1 MKKILVGYIEDGR
14 HSGIDK
20 YLLNFAEAAF
30 EQGVKIDF
38 LTNQIDDELQTRL
51 ERMGF
56 GLIKIPSLKRPFK
69 QYRAIRRILR
79 GGSYA
84 GAYFNI
90 SESFNCMGL
99 WAAHAEGV
107 PVRIVHSHNSGVD
120 RANKQVR
127 VFRTCLHKICK
138 PLLSCFATDYLTCSE
153 VAARWM
159 YSKKIIQNQ
168 DFKIIYNAVD
178 GAKFAYSEEV
188 RRRVRK
194 ELGISSNTLVLGH
207 VGHFNWQKNHRFL
220 MQTVKIVC
228 DRYPDC
234 VLLAIGIGADLD
246 PMKAYA
252 RDLGISDH
260 VRFLG
265 VRTDVQD
272 LLCAMDIFVFPSR
285 FEGLSVTCVEAQFSG
300 LPCVFSSSIS
310 PETKI
315 SDRVVFLPTQN
326 PEEWAKCIMDLRSER
341 SIAHLNQQTVLC
353 YDFKNQKQQLTDII
367 GKVLSK

>member
-20 YLLNFAEAAF
+20 YLLNFAQVAF

-38 LTNQIDDELQTRL
+38 LTNQIDEALQNRL
-51 ERMGF
+51 DQMDF

-69 QYRAIRRILR
+69 QYRAVRRILR
-79 GGSYA
+79 ADSYT

-90 SESFNCMGL
+90 SEAFNCMGL
-99 WAAHAEGV
+99 LAAWTEGV
-107 PVRIVHSHNSGVD
+107 PVRIVHSHSSGVD
-120 RANKQVR
+120 RKNKWVR
-127 VFRTCLHKICK
+127 AFRTYLHKICK
-138 PLLSCFATDYLTCSE
+138 PLLSCLATDYLTCSE
-153 VAARWM
+153 VSAKWM

-168 DFKIIYNAVD
+168 DFKMIYNAVD
-178 GAKFAYSEEV
+178 GSKFAYNEEA
-188 RRRVRK
+188 RRRVRE
-194 ELGISSNTLVLGH
+194 ELGISSNTFVLGH

-220 MQTVKIVC
+220 MRTVKAVC
-228 DRYPDC
+228 DRCPDC
-234 VLLAIGIGADLD
+234 VLLTVGIGAVLE
-246 PMKAYA
+246 PMKAYV
-252 RDLGISDH
+252 RELGISDH

-272 LLCAMDIFVFPSR
+272 LLCAMDVFIFPSL
-285 FEGLSVTCVEAQFSG
+285 FEGLSVTCVESQFSG

-315 SDRVVFLPTQN
+315 SDRVVFLPAQN
-326 PEEWAKCIMDLRSER
+326 PEEWAKTIIALRGER
-341 SIAHLNQQTVLC
+341 SMAQLDQQTVLR
-353 YDFKNQKQQLTDII
+353 YDLKNQKQQLVDII

>member
-20 YLLNFAEAAF
+20 YLLNFAQAAL

-38 LTNQIDDELQTRL
+38 LTNQIDDELQKKL
-51 ERMGF
+51 DRMGF
-56 GLIKIPSLKRPFK
+56 GLIEIPSLKHPLK
-69 QYRAIRRILR
+69 QYHAIRQILR
-79 GGSYA
+79 GACYA

-99 WAAHAEGV
+99 WAAKAEGV
-107 PVRIVHSHNSGVD
+107 PVRIVHSHSSGVD
-120 RANKQVR
+120 RVNKWVR
-127 VFRTCLHKICK
+127 AFRTCLHKICK
-138 PLLSCFATDYLTCSE
+138 PLLSYLATDYLTCSE

-159 YSKKIIQNQ
+159 YTKKIIRNR
-168 DFKIIYNAVD
+168 DFEIIYNAVD
-178 GAKFAYSEEV
+178 GTKFAYSEEV
-188 RRRVRK
+188 RQRVRK
-194 ELGISSNTLVLGH
+194 ELGISNKTFVLGH
-207 VGHFNWQKNHRFL
+207 VGHFNWQKNHGFL
-220 MQTVKIVC
+220 MQTVKAVC
-228 DRYPDC
+228 EQYSDC
-234 VLLAIGIGADLD
+234 ILLAIGIGAGLEA
-246 PMKAYA
+246 MKTYV
-252 RDLGISDH
+252 RELGIDAH

-272 LLCAMDIFVFPSR
+272 LLCAMDVFVFPSR

-315 SDRVVFLPTQN
+315 SDRVVFLPTQS
-326 PEEWAKCIMDLRSER
+326 PEKWAETILELRGDRNMAQLDREIMLR
-341 SIAHLNQQTVLC
+341 

-367 GKVLSK
+367 GKVLLK